1 MTEAPPS
8 EQLYQSAPSEEPI
21 SAIKAVE
28 KVTVWV
34 MVFSAIFFALISI
47 LAVWGMFSDSG
58 EIVGRS
64 LSTIAIIAVTAL
76 IINVGATML
85 ESKKNKDEITSQDAA
100 TKNAGNDQI
109 APAFVILII
118 ASFFFFPPLALVL
131 LLWLALGKRDTHPAL
146 ARLAAVLL
154 IALIL
159 GGVMIYLYMSNVL
172 GGNGLY

>member
-1 MTEAPPS
+1 MDQQNDQNNQPEQQPTSPAPTPVVTEAPPS

-85 ESKKNKDEITSQDAA
+85 ESKKK
-100 TKNAGNDQI
+100 
-109 APAFVILII
+109 
-118 ASFFFFPPLALVL
+118 
-131 LLWLALGKRDTHPAL
+131 
-146 ARLAAVLL
+146 
-154 IALIL
+154 
-159 GGVMIYLYMSNVL
+159 
-172 GGNGLY
+172 